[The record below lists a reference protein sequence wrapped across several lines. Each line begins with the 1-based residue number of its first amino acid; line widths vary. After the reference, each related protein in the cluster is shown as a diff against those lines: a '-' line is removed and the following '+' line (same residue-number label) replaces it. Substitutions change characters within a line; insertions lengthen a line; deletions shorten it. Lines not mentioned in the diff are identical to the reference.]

1 MRFRRHVSVI
11 AALSVLAATT
21 LQFFALI
28 PAQAHGGLVALSHHK
43 IQTPP
48 TVKAVPM
55 NNVKDFGA
63 AGDGVTDDT
72 AAIQNASSNA
82 SATGKGV
89 FFPPGTY
96 LHYSSLTFNG
106 IQVTG
111 SGTSSYL
118 NAGTNGNC
126 AVVLT
131 GQNVSLSN
139 VLISTAS
146 LTGGSSIS
154 NSLSV
159 GVLIQYASPF
169 TLSNVVLVN
178 GPNCFG
184 VWVIQSAVGLINGV
198 VFNGTGNNSD
208 VGVLLAQASNVII
221 SNNLFQ
227 NEAYCV
233 YSLLKGPSQFIAVVS
248 NTMGNVT
255 YPIKTIAISASAITD
270 LKITQNTIQMATI
283 SMVYAIELGL
293 CDLCTVQGNNLYG
306 GLYGMAIASG
316 GPGGTVV
323 TQNTIHY
330 CGGAA
335 IVCGNVASTTIQIVS
350 NTFGECGLV
359 SGNPVIY
366 IGGISADASAYT
378 TYVANNSYQ
387 GHTNLLPSYV
397 ACSFT
402 APHLPAT
409 QVTGNTQTQT
419 TLPNSF

>member
-1 MRFRRHVSVI
+1 MRFRRHASVV

-28 PAQAHGGLVALSHHK
+28 PAQAHGGLVALSHQK

-48 TVKAVPM
+48 HVKAVPM

-72 AAIQNASSNA
+72 NAIQSAANNGA
-82 SATGKGV
+82 ATGKGV

-118 NAGTNGNC
+118 NAGTNANC
-126 AVVLT
+126 AVILT

-139 VLISTAS
+139 LLISTAS
-146 LTGGSSIS
+146 LTGGSTTG

-159 GVLIQYASPF
+159 GVLVQYASPF
-169 TLSNVVLVN
+169 TLSNVTIVN
-178 GPNCFG
+178 GVNRFG
-184 VWVIQSAVGLINGV
+184 VWVIQSGIGVINGN
-198 VFNGTGNNSD
+198 VFNGTGNAVD
-208 VGVLLAQASNVII
+208 IGVLLANASNVVT

-227 NEAYCV
+227 NEQFCV
-233 YSLLKGPSQFIAVVS
+233 YCLPAAPSQFIAVVS

-255 YPIKTIAISASAITD
+255 FPTNGAGVFAQNVTD
-270 LKITQNTIQMATI
+270 LQIAQNTMQMANSTTCVPLDI
-283 SMVYAIELGL
+283 IQ
-293 CDLCTVQGNNLYG
+293 CDLCTVQGNNIYG
-306 GLYGMAIASG
+306 GGDGVFVQNA
-316 GPGGTVV
+316 GPVGTLVM
-323 TQNTIHY
+323 QNTFHN
-330 CGGAA
+330 CGFAA
-335 IVCGNVASTTIQIVS
+335 VDALNAASTTILIVS
-350 NTFGECGLV
+350 NTFGECGLTFGSPVISV
-359 SGNPVIY
+359 SG
-366 IGGISADASAYT
+366 SAASAYT
-378 TYVANNSYQ
+378 TYIANNSYQ
-387 GHTNLLPSYV
+387 GHLNFLTFYV
-397 ACSFT
+397 QCSFT

-419 TLPNSF
+419 TLANSI